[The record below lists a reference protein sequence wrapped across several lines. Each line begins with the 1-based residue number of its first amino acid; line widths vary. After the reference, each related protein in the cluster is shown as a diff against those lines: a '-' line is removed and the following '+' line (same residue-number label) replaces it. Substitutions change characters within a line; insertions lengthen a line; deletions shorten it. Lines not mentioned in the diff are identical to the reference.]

1 MSYEYLTPHARQ
13 CRADEIQAERE
24 EADKAERAERLTI
37 ALEKL
42 LDEGDYETKVEH
54 PIYGRQVPVCE
65 LLDDYLTDYL
75 DEPLTVARALI
86 QHGAGSPM
94 ATQEILDG
102 FSSWY
107 QKELEA

>member
-1 MSYEYLTPHARQ
+1 MNYEYLTPHARQ
-13 CRADEIQAERE
+13 CRADEIQAEQE
-24 EADKAERAERLTI
+24 EAAKADRAERLTQQ
-37 ALEKL
+37 LEKL

-54 PIYGRQVPVCE
+54 PIHGRAMPVGE

-86 QHGAGSPM
+86 QLGAGNGLPI
-94 ATQEILDG
+94 QEILDG